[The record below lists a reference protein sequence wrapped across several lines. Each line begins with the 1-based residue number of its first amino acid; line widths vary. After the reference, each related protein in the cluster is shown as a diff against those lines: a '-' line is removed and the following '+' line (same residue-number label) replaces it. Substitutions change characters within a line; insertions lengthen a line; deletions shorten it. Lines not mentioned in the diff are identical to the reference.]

1 MIYLQKENIMNKCLG
16 CGVNL
21 QNIDISKEGYV
32 KNIENELCERCF
44 RIKNYND
51 YKPIIKNNEDYIK
64 ILNEINKTNDLVLL
78 VVDVLNLDSEIK
90 NIIKN
95 INNKK
100 ILVLTKRDLIASDIY
115 EEKILNY
122 LNYDF
127 IDRIFIS
134 SKKNYQLD
142 DLMDLIYKYKTSN
155 NVYVVGLTN
164 AGKSTLINKI
174 IYNYTN
180 LNQEITTS
188 NLPSTTL
195 DTIKIEINNDLTLFD
210 TPGILDDGNII
221 NHLDEKM
228 IKKII
233 PNKTIK
239 PIVYQVKAKQT
250 FIIDDIL
257 RLDIDSN
264 NDLVFYLSNNLK
276 INRFYK
282 EINKLNELE
291 KYELNITD
299 KSDIVISGLGF
310 IKVMR
315 KSKITIYTLKGVKV
329 YIRPSLI

>member
-1 MIYLQKENIMNKCLG
+1 MNKCLG

-21 QNIDISKEGYV
+21 QNIDTLKEGYV

-221 NHLDEKM
+221 NYLDEKM

-264 NDLVFYLSNNLK
+264 NDLVFYLSNSLK

-291 KYELNITD
+291 KHELDITD

>member
-1 MIYLQKENIMNKCLG
+1 MNKCLG

-155 NVYVVGLTN
+155 NAYVVGLTN

-221 NHLDEKM
+221 NYLDEKM

-239 PIVYQVKAKQT
+239 PIVYQVKARQT

-264 NDLVFYLSNNLK
+264 NDLVFYLSNSLK

-291 KYELNITD
+291 KHELDITD

>member
-1 MIYLQKENIMNKCLG
+1 MNKCLG

-51 YKPIIKNNEDYIK
+51 YKPIIKSNEDYIK

-291 KYELNITD
+291 KHELNITD